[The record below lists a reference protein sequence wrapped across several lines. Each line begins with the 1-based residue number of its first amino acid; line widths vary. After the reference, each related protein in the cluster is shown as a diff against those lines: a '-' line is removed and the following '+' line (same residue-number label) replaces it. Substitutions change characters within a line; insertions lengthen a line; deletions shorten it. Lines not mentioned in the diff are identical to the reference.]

1 MTKLEK
7 QQSIE
12 ILRLRSLCRYAAS
25 ELRALD
31 NIIAQRHPCSSGLSG
46 DFMDVLEEKKP
57 GGYVEKYSDLQ
68 RESDSLSIA
77 VTSRDNEKEDILEEF
92 EDLVV

>member
-7 QQSIE
+7 QQAIE

-31 NIIAQRHPCSSGLSG
+31 NIILQRHPCSSGLS
-46 DFMDVLEEKKP
+46 DSFMDTLEEKKP
-57 GGYVEKYSDLQ
+57 GGYIEKYADLQ
-68 RESDSLSIA
+68 REMKSIA
-77 VTSRDNEKEDILEEF
+77 DDLVRRKDQDDLSTEF
-92 EDLVV
+92 EDLSV